1 MRSEIC
7 DQVILSIT
15 LFLIV
20 FAPLAF
26 GAVEDWALSIIE
38 VSVLLMF
45 CAWAVKTATQGKLS
59 FIRPPFLAAFSLFL
73 ILVLFQLTPL
83 PRSWRDFLSPSVN
96 KHFQLPRTDPNLSQ
110 SQVDPPLARLTIN
123 PQATQAGFVNLVTY
137 FVLCMVLLNNL
148 RSREKRMTVL
158 TTLIALGSFEAL
170 YGLIEYWTGHE
181 HIFWYKKAFY
191 LGEAT
196 GTYINHNHFA
206 GLLELVIPLAVG
218 MFSVEYSRFQKN
230 KGAGSEKD
238 PKGKGHPPSLKLIC
252 LLVSLASMLIALILS
267 KSRAGLISSVLSIA
281 FLAFLLLEK
290 RTLPGL
296 RIALLAGSLIGG
308 ITLILNHDVIQ
319 RFSWSPYEARIR
331 FGLWKD
337 SAAIV
342 RDFPLWG
349 TGFGTFQ
356 HVIPYYRPKIDFL
369 KVSGVPQPA
378 AWYHTHNDYLQL
390 LVECGIIGLL
400 VVMWACGITLWRL
413 FATFRAGHDRDTAI
427 LGQSLLAGMIALLLH
442 SFIDFNL
449 HIPANALLFC
459 VFLSLSLG
467 IAQSQKVVRSVSYL
481 PDASAPTPA

>member
-1 MRSEIC
+1 
-7 DQVILSIT
+7 
-15 LFLIV
+15 V

-38 VSVLLMF
+38 ISVLLMF

-73 ILVLFQLTPL
+73 ILVLFQFTPL

-96 KHFQLPRTDPNLSQ
+96 KHFQLSRTDPELSQ
-110 SQVDPPLARLTIN
+110 PQVDPPLARLTVN
-123 PQATQAGFVNLVTY
+123 PQATQAAFVNVVTY
-137 FVLCMVLLNNL
+137 FVLCLVLLNNL
-148 RSREKRMTVL
+148 RSREKRRTVF
-158 TTLIALGSFEAL
+158 TVLIALGSFEAL
-170 YGLIEYWTGHE
+170 YGITEYWTGHQ
-181 HIFWYKKAFY
+181 HIFWYKKAFF
-191 LGEAT
+191 LDEAT

-206 GLLELVIPLAVG
+206 GLLEMVIPLAVG

-230 KGAGSEKD
+230 WGAGSEKD
-238 PKGKGHPPSLKLIC
+238 SKGELHRPGLKLLC
-252 LLVSLASMLIALILS
+252 LLVSLALMLVALILS
-267 KSRAGLISSVLSIA
+267 KSRAGLISSVLSVA
-281 FLAFLLLEK
+281 FLAFLLLK
-290 RTLPGL
+290 KSTLPGL
-296 RIALLAGSLIGG
+296 RIALLVGLLIGG
-308 ITLILNHDVIQ
+308 VTLGLNYDVIQ

-337 SAAIV
+337 SAVIV

-349 TGFGTFQ
+349 SGFGTFQ
-356 HVIPYYRPKIDFL
+356 HVIHYYRSQIDFL

-390 LVECGIIGLL
+390 LVECGIVGFIAA
-400 VVMWACGITLWRL
+400 MWACGITLWRL
-413 FATFRAGHDRDTAI
+413 FAAFRTGHDRESVI

-459 VFLSLSLG
+459 VFLSLSLA
-467 IAQSQKVVRSVSYL
+467 IAQCQKVVPSASHL
-481 PDASAPTPA
+481 PEASEPART